1 MGHYKLAHIRTNII
15 ISLLH
20 YGVLFFLLSWVI
32 ESPTLFHAFHFAQ
45 PSVYAGM
52 VIFMILYS
60 PVSII
65 LAALMSALSRRH
77 EFQADRY
84 AVETTGQAGPLVQA
98 LKTLSR
104 TNLDNLTPHPAYV
117 RLAYSHPPLIERLA
131 RLDEVEA
138 SLKSCQPRD

>member
-1 MGHYKLAHIRTNII
+1 
-15 ISLLH
+15 
-20 YGVLFFLLSWVI
+20 
-32 ESPTLFHAFHFAQ
+32 
-45 PSVYAGM
+45 
-52 VIFMILYS
+52 MILYS

-117 RLAYSHPPLIERLA
+117 WLAYSHPPLIERLA